1 MELLQTAVKSLFRK
15 RSQLSLTVCG
25 IAIGV
30 FSVLTIS
37 AIGGAG
43 QRIISGEMEKLGF
56 DCVTVSAVQ
65 KELNTLSGDDL
76 PAVNALKEVSL
87 AAPLST
93 SFGRAVMRD
102 YAGEVLVCGVDQNA
116 GSIIQLELKNGR
128 LIRESDVAAGANV
141 CVVDDKLANDFYR
154 RTNIVGKK
162 ITVTVDQGTDEFTVV
177 GVVDGEN
184 SALKN
189 LAGDYIPSF
198 LYIPYTT
205 HQSLTRSSGI
215 DQLFLKAAPQ
225 ASPEEAGA
233 QTAALLNRLAGYR
246 NLYRYEDLAIQ
257 KDRLQSIL
265 RGTTLALSGIGGI
278 SLLVSG
284 LSIMTLMTASVRDR
298 TREIG
303 VKRAVGARTVHILGE
318 FIAEAVL
325 LALTGS
331 ILGILAS
338 GGATLLTRACT
349 GFPLAL
355 EWKTVGAALL
365 FSVGIGGVF
374 GVYPA
379 KLAAQLSPVEA
390 LRYE

>member
-1 MELLQTAVKSLFRK
+1 MEFFRSAAKSLFLK
-15 RSQLSLTVCG
+15 RSQLFLTVCG

-37 AIGGAG
+37 TIGQAG
-43 QRIISGEMEKLGF
+43 QTVINRELEKLGF
-56 DCVTVSAVQ
+56 DCVTVSASQ
-65 KELNTLSGDDL
+65 KELNTLSGGDL
-76 PAVNALKEVSL
+76 PAVSALEEVAL

-93 SFGRAVMRD
+93 AMGRAVMRD

-116 GSIIQLELKNGR
+116 WRMIQLELKNGR
-128 LIRESDVAAGANV
+128 FLQESDVAAGANV
-141 CVVDDKLANDFYR
+141 CIVDDKLAYAFYR

-162 ITVTVDQGTDEFTVV
+162 IDVTVGQGTETFSVV
-177 GVVDGEN
+177 GVVDGES

-205 HQSLTRSSGI
+205 HQSLTRSSAI
-215 DQLFLKAAPQ
+215 DQLFIKASAG
-225 ASPEEAGA
+225 STPERAGE
-233 QTAALLNRLAGYR
+233 QTAALLNSLAGYR

-265 RGTTLALSGIGGI
+265 QGVTLVLSAIGGI
-278 SLLVSG
+278 SLVVSG
-284 LSIMTLMTASVRDR
+284 LSIMTLMTASVKER

-303 VKRAVGARTVHILGE
+303 VKRAVGARTSHILRE
-318 FIAEAVL
+318 FIAEAIL
-325 LALTGS
+325 LSLAGS
-331 ILGILAS
+331 FLGILFAS
-338 GGATLLTRACT
+338 GSAAVVRWFT
-349 GFPLAL
+349 GLPLAL
-355 EWKTVGAALL
+355 EGRQAGAVLL
-365 FSVGIGGVF
+365 FSVGIGCIF

-379 KLAAQLSPVEA
+379 RLAACLHPVEA

>member
-1 MELLQTAVKSLFRK
+1 M
-15 RSQLSLTVCG
+15 
-25 IAIGV
+25 
-30 FSVLTIS
+30 
-37 AIGGAG
+37 
-43 QRIISGEMEKLGF
+43 
-56 DCVTVSAVQ
+56 
-65 KELNTLSGDDL
+65 
-76 PAVNALKEVSL
+76 
-87 AAPLST
+87 
-93 SFGRAVMRD
+93 
-102 YAGEVLVCGVDQNA
+102 
-116 GSIIQLELKNGR
+116 
-128 LIRESDVAAGANV
+128 
-141 CVVDDKLANDFYR
+141 
-154 RTNIVGKK
+154 GKK